1 MENLEL
7 RIQKLE
13 KKYRTL
19 KNCVIL
25 LTCFAAYAGISGL
38 TTISHEASA
47 QEKTE
52 GQQNRQGNRNYS
64 GNRSYNRNYG
74 NRQQRTG
81 ASSDENS
88 AVSEEKRAA
97 GVPVVVEAEAFIL
110 KDSFGRIRGV
120 WTADDEATTF
130 ALMHKDKLPIM
141 AMAVDNKNASLS
153 LTDVYS
159 GKISLSLNNSV
170 RSISV
175 SDDTRKN
182 NIYLGLTGSGE
193 AAFDM
198 VSTGSSSVVID
209 GATSSIDMTGDTA
222 ILALAETV
230 GSTVALK
237 AQPASS
243 TVTFMDYQN
252 NTTFDLSTVDGK
264 TQMKM
269 NSPAVKE
276 EKVITTTAEET
287 LSMNAPV
294 TATVSNTEK
303 TEPEKKEEEKTEKKE
318 DNKVVNMKTY
328 SPFAQ

>member
-38 TTISHEASA
+38 TAISHEASA
-47 QEKTE
+47 QEGTE
-52 GQQNRQGNRNYS
+52 NRQGNRNYS
-64 GNRSYNRNYG
+64 GNRSYNRSFG
-74 NRQQRTG
+74 SRQQRSP
-81 ASSDENS
+81 ASSGENS

-97 GVPVVVEAEAFIL
+97 GVPVVIEAEAFIL

-198 VSTGSSSVVID
+198 VSTGASSVVID

-264 TQMKM
+264 TQMKL

-276 EKVITTTAEET
+276 EKVITTVPEET
-287 LSMNAPV
+287 VSMTAPV
-294 TATVSNTEK
+294 TAAAGAPEK

>member
-38 TTISHEASA
+38 TAISHEASA
-47 QEKTE
+47 QEGTE
-52 GQQNRQGNRNYS
+52 NRQGNRNYS
-64 GNRSYNRNYG
+64 GNRSYNRSFG
-74 NRQQRTG
+74 SRQQRSP
-81 ASSDENS
+81 ASSGENS

-97 GVPVVVEAEAFIL
+97 GVPVVIEAEAFIL

-198 VSTGSSSVVID
+198 VSTGASSVVID

-264 TQMKM
+264 TQMKL

-276 EKVITTTAEET
+276 EKVITTVPEET
-287 LSMNAPV
+287 VSMTAPV
-294 TATVSNTEK
+294 TAAAGVPEK

>member
-38 TTISHEASA
+38 TAISHEASA
-47 QEKTE
+47 QEET
-52 GQQNRQGNRNYS
+52 GNQQNRQGNRNYS
-64 GNRSYNRNYG
+64 GNRSYNRNY
-74 NRQQRTG
+74 NRQQRTPA
-81 ASSDENS
+81 ASGENS
-88 AVSEEKRAA
+88 AVSEEKQAA

-198 VSTGSSSVVID
+198 VSTGASSVVID

-252 NTTFDLSTVDGK
+252 NTTFDLSTIDGK
-264 TQMKM
+264 TQMKL

-276 EKVITTTAEET
+276 EKVLTTAPEET
-287 LSMNAPV
+287 VSMNAPV
-294 TATVSNTEK
+294 TATVGNTEK
-303 TEPEKKEEEKTEKKE
+303 TEPEKKAEEKTEKKE